1 MKSHKKK
8 VTKTDAALRHSIE
21 MSLQE
26 LVMNIQR
33 NVVITKSRSL
43 RNENQNLTYGLC
55 RLSH

>member
-8 VTKTDAALRHSIE
+8 VTKTEAALGPSIE

-55 RLSH
+55 RPSH